1 MMKLNSFYEF
11 LNFHQQYFMEWE
23 KTIQYKNQYRS
34 KHKTTCLSA
43 PKTKVFAL
51 YWHKKRHE
59 KPHSKLEFIQ
69 LINNKINKTKTE
81 VIYIISNFAHELI
94 MIWDNSLDNSAWFI
108 IMQVNIYNINASF
121 SGSF

>member
-1 MMKLNSFYEF
+1 MK
-11 LNFHQQYFMEWE
+11 
-23 KTIQYKNQYRS
+23 
-34 KHKTTCLSA
+34 
-43 PKTKVFAL
+43 
-51 YWHKKRHE
+51 HE

-81 VIYIISNFAHELI
+81 VIYIISNFAAELI
-94 MIWDNSLDNSAWFI
+94 IIWDNSLDNSAWFI

>member
-1 MMKLNSFYEF
+1 MK
-11 LNFHQQYFMEWE
+11 
-23 KTIQYKNQYRS
+23 
-34 KHKTTCLSA
+34 
-43 PKTKVFAL
+43 
-51 YWHKKRHE
+51 HE

-81 VIYIISNFAHELI
+81 VIFIISNFAAELI

>member
-1 MMKLNSFYEF
+1 MK
-11 LNFHQQYFMEWE
+11 
-23 KTIQYKNQYRS
+23 
-34 KHKTTCLSA
+34 
-43 PKTKVFAL
+43 
-51 YWHKKRHE
+51 HE

-81 VIYIISNFAHELI
+81 VIYIISNFAAELI

-108 IMQVNIYNINASF
+108 IMQVNIYNTNASF

>member
-1 MMKLNSFYEF
+1 MKLNSFYEF
-11 LNFHQQYFMEWE
+11 LNFHQQYFMGW
-23 KTIQYKNQYRS
+23 KKAIQCKSQYRS
-34 KHKTTCLSA
+34 KRETTCLSA

-51 YWHKKRHE
+51 YWHKMRHE

-81 VIYIISNFAHELI
+81 VIHIISNFAHELI